1 MRAWEPKPVLCLHA
15 GVIAVHTIDSTPHN
29 KLWNLLPVELW
40 LISVTDRHVYVKECE
55 FMRLIDVDRSFN
67 TLEEISAV
75 TGRVELES
83 YFVTLVSRLL
93 LAFRECM
100 IYENEPQQFGET
112 GRKIGVSVAFTA
124 SMLSSP
130 KKKFRVAS
138 EKPKIIMLGTRGPK
152 LVV

>member
-1 MRAWEPKPVLCLHA
+1 M
-15 GVIAVHTIDSTPHN
+15 
-29 KLWNLLPVELW
+29 
-40 LISVTDRHVYVKECE
+40 ISVTDRHVYVKECE